1 MSVEV
6 VSIVEPLTHKGSAYV
21 LPLIKRIQP
30 YIMKKLIFS
39 LLLAACA
46 STHLQAQSLTFG
58 PKGGLNVATLT
69 NYDRSGARLSFYAGG
84 FANFAYNDMLS
95 LQPEILY
102 SGQGCTFRDILD
114 HKYTVRLG
122 YLNIPVMF
130 QVRPVPQFY
139 LEAGPQFGIG
149 INSEVTIGS
158 TTVESDDVKSDMGLG
173 LGMGYQFPSGLG
185 ISARYVSG
193 LNRVTG
199 TKYEETHNNT
209 VFSIGAFYTFNKRFK
224 L

>member
-1 MSVEV
+1 M
-6 VSIVEPLTHKGSAYV
+6 
-21 LPLIKRIQP
+21 R
-30 YIMKKLIFS
+30 KLIFS
-39 LLLAACA
+39 LLLAASA
-46 STHLQAQSLTFG
+46 STHLHAQTLTFG
-58 PKGGLNVATLT
+58 VKGGLNVATLT
-69 NYDRSGARLSFYAGG
+69 NYDHVGARASFYAGG
-84 FANFAYNDMLS
+84 FANFAYSDMLS

-114 HKYTVRLG
+114 NKYTVKLG

-130 QVRPVPQFY
+130 QVRPVPEFY

-149 INSEVTIGS
+149 ISSEVKVGS
-158 TTVESDDVKSDMGLG
+158 TTVESDDVKSDFGLG
-173 LGMGYQFPSGLG
+173 LGLGYQFHSGLG

-199 TKYEETHNNT
+199 TKYEETHNNS
-209 VFSIGAFYTFNKRFK
+209 VVSMGVFYTFNKRFK